1 MGPFRWMQRS
11 AGGHVWP
18 GESEDLSSSGV
29 AKVSAGIDAS
39 EEILKFFRSIAQAI
53 SSGIQA
59 NSGRD

>member
-1 MGPFRWMQRS
+1 MQRS

-29 AKVSAGIDAS
+29 GKVSAGIDAS
-39 EEILKFFRSIAQAI
+39 EEIWKFFSSTAQAI

>member
-1 MGPFRWMQRS
+1 M
-11 AGGHVWP
+11 WP

-29 AKVSAGIDAS
+29 GRLSSEIDAS
-39 EEILKFFRSIAQAI
+39 EEIWKFFSSMAQAI

>member
-1 MGPFRWMQRS
+1 MQRS

-18 GESEDLSSSGV
+18 GESEDLSSSGAGKLSV
-29 AKVSAGIDAS
+29 GIDAS
-39 EEILKFFRSIAQAI
+39 EEIWKFYGSMAQAI

>member
-1 MGPFRWMQRS
+1 
-11 AGGHVWP
+11 VWP